1 MRSLI
6 GMNLDMCRLG
16 LYCPI
21 RQLRVANKVLTEGSS
36 AFRSVVKYRE
46 TTQRFRAYAGG
57 FSLRRGNFGWEVL
70 PSDWPVSKHV
80 GTFSWLMIVAGW
92 PSKLWV
98 VPPMNRFLP
107 LVPSSGC
114 PVKSQPKQALS
125 SQVGHCA
132 NHSNRDRLL
141 AARAREPGSALS
153 IHKLLTVICNPS
165 SRESAPFFWLL
176 WILACMWYTKTHI
189 STHTCTYFFLKK
201 ITCCP
206 KLSHW
211 FLLN

>member
-21 RQLRVANKVLTEGSS
+21 RQLRVANKVLAEGSS

-80 GTFSWLMIVAGW
+80 GTFSWWMIVAGW

-114 PVKSQPKQALS
+114 PVKSQNKPYLPKLVIVPITAIGTDCLLLVQGSQAQLS
-125 SQVGHCA
+125 A
-132 NHSNRDRLL
+132 
-141 AARAREPGSALS
+141 S
-153 IHKLLTVICNPS
+153 ISS
-165 SRESAPFFWLL
+165 SR
-176 WILACMWYTKTHI
+176 
-189 STHTCTYFFLKK
+189 
-201 ITCCP
+201 
-206 KLSHW
+206 
-211 FLLN
+211 